1 MYSFVINIPKAIL
14 LLLLPSI
21 IISCDSGGSSDLL
34 SLGSMRAQVNGSDW
48 RATATKGA
56 GIIDQGP
63 LTETLW
69 IQGVSG
75 DSENPGHAIQL
86 GIGSADPPSDINVT
100 SGTYNVSQEGIG
112 ANYCDVSADSEEF
125 CRDRESDDAGLAVS
139 GEITIE
145 NIDDTS
151 VRGRFEFETSTA
163 SITNGRF
170 HLALSRSSSSGQ

>member
-14 LLLLPSI
+14 LLLLPLI
-21 IISCDSGGSSDLL
+21 IISCDSGGSSD
-34 SLGSMRAQVNGSDW
+34 SLPLGTMRAQVNGSDW
-48 RATATKGA
+48 RATVSKGA

-63 LTETLW
+63 LAETLL

-75 DSENPGHAIQL
+75 DSENPGHAIQF
-86 GIGSADPPSDINVT
+86 GIGSADPPSDFNVT
-100 SGTYNVSQEGIG
+100 SGTYGVSQEGIG
-112 ANYCDVSADSEEF
+112 AFYCDVSADSDEL

-151 VRGRFEFETSTA
+151 VQGRFEFETNSA

-170 HLALSRSSSSGQ
+170 HLALSRSSSGGQ